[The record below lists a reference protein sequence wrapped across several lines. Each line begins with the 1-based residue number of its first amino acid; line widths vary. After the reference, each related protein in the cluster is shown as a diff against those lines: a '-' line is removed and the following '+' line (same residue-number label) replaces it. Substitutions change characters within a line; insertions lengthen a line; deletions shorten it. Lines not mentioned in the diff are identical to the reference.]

1 MARLPDIESEQTKL
15 TTVLRA
21 MSNAKRMRILNE
33 LSNGR
38 ERSVSELEGVIA
50 SLSQSAL
57 SQHLARLRRASIVR
71 TRRESQ
77 TIYYST
83 ADSNV
88 LRILRL
94 LGHIYTDDPV
104 MQRTRHCWSQA
115 VHPPPARPAKF
126 SAGFCSVFCDN
137 SFPFQNIHRRIHRGR
152 RIAGILCFEPF
163 NQTRTH
169 AGSGRVIPGK

>member
-1 MARLPDIESEQTKL
+1 MARLPDIESEQSKL

-21 MSNAKRMRILNE
+21 MSNAKRMRLLNE
-33 LSNGR
+33 LSDGR

-57 SQHLARLRRASIVR
+57 SQHLARLRSANIVR

-77 TIYYST
+77 TIYYSID
-83 ADSNV
+83 DSDV

-104 MQRTRHCWSQA
+104 MQRTRH
-115 VHPPPARPAKF
+115 
-126 SAGFCSVFCDN
+126 
-137 SFPFQNIHRRIHRGR
+137 
-152 RIAGILCFEPF
+152 
-163 NQTRTH
+163 
-169 AGSGRVIPGK
+169 

>member
-1 MARLPDIESEQTKL
+1 MARPDIESEQSKL

-21 MSNAKRMRILNE
+21 MSNAKHMRILNK

-57 SQHLARLRRASIVR
+57 SQHLARLRRANIVR
-71 TRRESQ
+71 TRRESK
-77 TIYYST
+77 TIYFSINYS
-83 ADSNV
+83 DV

-104 MQRTRHCWSQA
+104 MQRTRH
-115 VHPPPARPAKF
+115 
-126 SAGFCSVFCDN
+126 
-137 SFPFQNIHRRIHRGR
+137 
-152 RIAGILCFEPF
+152 
-163 NQTRTH
+163 
-169 AGSGRVIPGK
+169 

>member
-1 MARLPDIESEQTKL
+1 MARLPDIESEQSKL

-21 MSNAKRMRILNE
+21 MSNAQRMRILNE
-33 LSNGR
+33 LSDGR

-57 SQHLARLRRASIVR
+57 SQHLARLRRTNIVR

-77 TIYYST
+77 TIYYSID
-83 ADSNV
+83 DSDV

-104 MQRTRHCWSQA
+104 MQRTRH
-115 VHPPPARPAKF
+115 
-126 SAGFCSVFCDN
+126 
-137 SFPFQNIHRRIHRGR
+137 
-152 RIAGILCFEPF
+152 
-163 NQTRTH
+163 
-169 AGSGRVIPGK
+169 

>member
-1 MARLPDIESEQTKL
+1 MARLPDIESEQSKL

-21 MSNAKRMRILNE
+21 VSNAKRMRILNE
-33 LSNGR
+33 LSEGR

-57 SQHLARLRRASIVR
+57 SQHLARLRRANIVR

-77 TIYYST
+77 TIYYSID
-83 ADSNV
+83 DSDV

-104 MQRTRHCWSQA
+104 MQRTRH
-115 VHPPPARPAKF
+115 
-126 SAGFCSVFCDN
+126 
-137 SFPFQNIHRRIHRGR
+137 
-152 RIAGILCFEPF
+152 
-163 NQTRTH
+163 
-169 AGSGRVIPGK
+169 

>member
-1 MARLPDIESEQTKL
+1 MAQLPDIESEQSKL

-21 MSNAKRMRILNE
+21 MSNAKRMRVLNE
-33 LSNGR
+33 LSDGR

-57 SQHLARLRRASIVR
+57 SQHLARLRRANIVR

-77 TIYYST
+77 TIYYSVD
-83 ADSNV
+83 DSDV

-104 MQRTRHCWSQA
+104 MQRTRH
-115 VHPPPARPAKF
+115 
-126 SAGFCSVFCDN
+126 
-137 SFPFQNIHRRIHRGR
+137 
-152 RIAGILCFEPF
+152 
-163 NQTRTH
+163 
-169 AGSGRVIPGK
+169 

>member
-1 MARLPDIESEQTKL
+1 MARFPDIESEKSKL

-33 LSNGR
+33 LSDGR

-57 SQHLARLRRASIVR
+57 SQHLARLRRANIVR

-77 TIYYST
+77 TIYYSID
-83 ADSNV
+83 DSDV

-104 MQRTRHCWSQA
+104 MQRTRH
-115 VHPPPARPAKF
+115 
-126 SAGFCSVFCDN
+126 
-137 SFPFQNIHRRIHRGR
+137 
-152 RIAGILCFEPF
+152 
-163 NQTRTH
+163 
-169 AGSGRVIPGK
+169 

>member
-1 MARLPDIESEQTKL
+1 MGRLPDIESEQSKL

-33 LSNGR
+33 LSDGR

-57 SQHLARLRRASIVR
+57 SQHLSRLRRANIVR

-77 TIYYST
+77 TIYYSIDDT
-83 ADSNV
+83 DV

-104 MQRTRHCWSQA
+104 MQLTRH
-115 VHPPPARPAKF
+115 
-126 SAGFCSVFCDN
+126 
-137 SFPFQNIHRRIHRGR
+137 
-152 RIAGILCFEPF
+152 
-163 NQTRTH
+163 
-169 AGSGRVIPGK
+169 